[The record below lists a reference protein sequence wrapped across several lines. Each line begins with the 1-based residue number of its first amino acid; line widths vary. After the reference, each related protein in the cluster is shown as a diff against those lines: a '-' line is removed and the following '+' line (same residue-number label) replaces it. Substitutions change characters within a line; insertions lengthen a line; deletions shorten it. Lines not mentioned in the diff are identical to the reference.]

1 MNRMRIS
8 LTLLL
13 ALISMTLQAVDV
25 KTIDSLVQR
34 FETSP
39 ASERPDVAN
48 RLMQV
53 CVDEQLCDEPLR
65 FVPESRPDTLAQQ
78 VSYWAAELYYAC
90 QDYDRAIAS
99 ALKAEPLS
107 RGTDVESDVVN
118 LLALSYFRTADYD
131 RAAQYAKR
139 CYELDEQT
147 GDADL
152 MSSSLNTLAGIY
164 IGANQPKEAEGYI
177 LKGIEM
183 ARQADNPARMAVLQG
198 MASEVYH
205 ALGQD
210 AKALGYINEAC
221 ELERQLG
228 RQDRLAVR
236 TTQRASVLI
245 GLHHYEEA
253 ERDLGDVV
261 TYLRTTPD
269 RHSLGIA
276 LNKLGMAILQQYRE
290 ADALPCFREAAD
302 IFSDMGDMGNEMH
315 ARRGLYECL
324 RKSDPEAAHR
334 ELDRFDLLKDSLYS
348 HATAESLA
356 RFNAEFGAQWLQR
369 ENAAQRR
376 TLWILGA
383 ALLLLCVVAGGV
395 WLFMHR
401 RHQVRE
407 AALRIIIDQLRHDA
421 AEAVDDVSDDA
432 LDPDADVVRTTPSSH
447 ELLSHVV
454 AFVMANLPKGDLS
467 LEALADELR
476 LSGSQLNRRIKLL
489 TGVTAQQYVLQVRL
503 EHARLLLQ
511 EHPGMSVAEIG
522 FQCGFESAASF
533 SRAFRRAFGVAPS
546 QFRTAM

>member
-1 MNRMRIS
+1 MNRMRTL

-13 ALISMTLQAVDV
+13 ALISMALQAVDV

-34 FETSP
+34 FEASP

-48 RLMQV
+48 RLMQI

-65 FVPESRPDTLAQQ
+65 FGPESHPDTLVQQ
-78 VSYWAAELYYAC
+78 VSYWAAELFYAY
-90 QDYDRAIAS
+90 QDYSRAVGS

-107 RGTDVESDVVN
+107 RGTAMESDVVN
-118 LLALSYFRTADYD
+118 LLALSYFRMADYD
-131 RAAQYAKR
+131 DAAQYAKR
-139 CYELDEQT
+139 CYQLDEQT

-183 ARQADNPARMAVLQG
+183 ARKADNPARMAVLQG

-221 ELERQLG
+221 DLERRLG

-376 TLWILGA
+376 TIWILGA
-383 ALLLLCVVAGGV
+383 ALLLLCVVAVGV
-395 WLFMHR
+395 WLYMNR
-401 RHQVRE
+401 RHRVRE
-407 AALRIIIDQLRHDA
+407 EALQVIIDLLRRRPADDHSA
-421 AEAVDDVSDDA
+421 ASADDA
-432 LDPDADVVRTTPSSH
+432 ELHRHTQPSNH
-447 ELLSHVV
+447 ELLNHVV

-467 LEALADELR
+467 LETLADELS

>member
-34 FETSP
+34 FEASP
-39 ASERPDVAN
+39 ASERPGVAN
-48 RLMQV
+48 RLMQI
-53 CVDEQLCDEPLR
+53 CVDEQLCDEP
-65 FVPESRPDTLAQQ
+65 FHFGPETHPDTLVQQ
-78 VSYWAAELYYAC
+78 VSYWAAELFYAC
-90 QDYDRAIAS
+90 QDYARAVGS
-99 ALKAEPLS
+99 AQKAEPLS
-107 RGTDVESDVVN
+107 RGTAMESDVVN
-118 LLALSYFRTADYD
+118 LLALSYFRMADYEH
-131 RAAQYAKR
+131 AAQYAKR
-139 CYELDEQT
+139 CYQLDEQT

-183 ARQADNPARMAVLQG
+183 ARKADNPARMAVLQG

-221 ELERQLG
+221 ELERRLG

-302 IFSDMGDMGNEMH
+302 IFSNMGDMGNEMH

-356 RFNAEFGAQWLQR
+356 RFNAEFGAEWLQR

-376 TLWILGA
+376 TMWLLGA
-383 ALLLLCVVAGGV
+383 ALLLLCVVAGVV
-395 WLFMHR
+395 WIFMHR

-407 AALRIIIDQLRHDA
+407 AALRIIIDQLRHDP

>member
-1 MNRMRIS
+1 MNRMRTA

-13 ALISMTLQAVDV
+13 ALISMALQAVDV

-34 FETSP
+34 FEASP

-48 RLMQV
+48 RLMQI

-65 FVPESRPDTLAQQ
+65 FGPESHPDTLVQH
-78 VSYWAAELYYAC
+78 VSYWAAELFYAY
-90 QDYDRAIAS
+90 QDYSRTVGS

-107 RGTDVESDVVN
+107 RGTAMESDVVN
-118 LLALSYFRTADYD
+118 LLALSYFRMADYD
-131 RAAQYAKR
+131 DAAQYAKR
-139 CYELDEQT
+139 CYQLDEQT

-183 ARQADNPARMAVLQG
+183 ARKADNPARMAVLQG

-221 ELERQLG
+221 DLERRLG

-356 RFNAEFGAQWLQR
+356 RYNAEFGAQWLQR

-376 TLWILGA
+376 TMWLLGA
-383 ALLLLCVVAGGV
+383 ALLLLCIVAVGV
-395 WLFMHR
+395 WLYMNR
-401 RHQVRE
+401 RHRVRE
-407 AALRIIIDQLRHDA
+407 EALQVIIDLLRRRPADDHSAAAADA
-421 AEAVDDVSDDA
+421 SDIH
-432 LDPDADVVRTTPSSH
+432 RHTQPSNH
-447 ELLSHVV
+447 ELLNHVV

-467 LEALADELR
+467 LETLADELS

>member
-1 MNRMRIS
+1 MNRMRTS
-8 LTLLL
+8 LTLLFL
-13 ALISMTLQAVDV
+13 ALTSLALQAVDV
-25 KTIDSLVQR
+25 KTVDSLVQR

-48 RLMQV
+48 RLMQI

-65 FVPESRPDTLAQQ
+65 FGPETHPDTLVQQ
-78 VSYWAAELYYAC
+78 VSYWAAELFYAC
-90 QDYDRAIAS
+90 QDYARAVGS

-118 LLALSYFRTADYD
+118 LLALSYFRMADYEH
-131 RAAQYAKR
+131 AAQYAKR
-139 CYELDEQT
+139 CYQLDEQT

-221 ELERQLG
+221 DLERRLG

-348 HATAESLA
+348 NATAESLA
-356 RFNAEFGAQWLQR
+356 RYNAEFGAEWLQR

-383 ALLLLCVVAGGV
+383 TLLLLCGVAVGV
-395 WLFMHR
+395 WLYMHR
-401 RHQVRE
+401 RYQVRE
-407 AALRIIIDQLRHDA
+407 EALRIIIDQLRHDA
-421 AEAVDDVSDDA
+421 DDA
-432 LDPDADVVRTTPSSH
+432 FDTDADVVRTAPSNH

-454 AFVMANLPKGDLS
+454 AYVMANLPKGDLS
-467 LEALADELR
+467 LEGLAAELNISR
-476 LSGSQLNRRIKLL
+476 SQLNRRIKLL